1 METYLPSGRM
11 DGWGGP
17 EVGGD
22 RGAYGRPLLRP
33 APRSGMFFPL
43 VVLAAVLPGL
53 YALNWWNLT
62 PPGPWWGLR
71 GLAVLD
77 GWVID
82 QSPAAETLKAA
93 MEARAF
99 KAVALQPPLYAWLE
113 AIGLAIGSDRAPSAT
128 VLPSYIAGG
137 LIVLLMYWHGQ
148 LWRGSGVGLVA
159 AVLTAFNPHLL
170 IQMKEASPATLTLAA
185 TLTAMYGYGRHF
197 RVGVGTARFYLKG
210 GGVSW
215 VILGGVALGLALL
228 SMGGVGLFCVPV
240 IILHQ
245 IYLRS
250 EMAPMERQERP
261 WYGWWNNPSLLAG
274 AIALGIGL
282 LIAAPWHASMF
293 ASHGGEFLG
302 ALLNPPDPLGWDRP
316 TLLARLNDLAPA
328 TLPLALFAVGRSIRA
343 ALVSDRDDRG
353 TIGGVFWVLW
363 LAVAALAP
371 ALWVGGPQTAMG
383 LFLLAPLNLLAAQS
397 ISDLAGRRVSA
408 RWLGWLAPATAISV
422 AWWLSGDL
430 RGAVHGLTR
439 GHVGPRSALGLHLAV
454 DLLIAVVWLSR
465 GLDRWARRRDLR
477 QRRVL
482 ASFLVVVLVTSMA
495 DGVREVTFRHLET
508 RELMNLRS
516 AVLLRHRARP
526 FRGIA
531 VVGPDLDRPL
541 IEGPTPGGRLRF
553 ILRSTLPNVPQGD
566 YTTTDQLLASTRPD
580 GPQLVVLVGPEHR
593 LSYSVQSQLGL
604 EAIHPGQTGR
614 PGLLDAFATD
624 FATVRH
630 AASPL
635 PTRTK

>member
-1 METYLPSGRM
+1 METFLNPGRM

-17 EVGGD
+17 DSLVGGS
-22 RGAYGRPLLRP
+22 GRPLLRP

-43 VVLAAVLPGL
+43 VVLVAVLPGL

-77 GWVID
+77 GWAID
-82 QSPAAETLKAA
+82 QSPAAMTFKPA

-113 AIGLAIGSDRAPSAT
+113 AIGLGLGPDHNPAAT
-128 VLPSYIAGG
+128 VLPSYVAGG
-137 LIVLLMYWHGQ
+137 LIVLLIYWQGQ

-185 TLTAMYGYGRHF
+185 TLTAMYCYGRHF
-197 RVGVGTARFYLKG
+197 RVDAGSARFDLRG
-210 GGVSW
+210 GGLSWMVLGGVS
-215 VILGGVALGLALL
+215 LGLALL
-228 SMGGVGLFCVPV
+228 SMGGIGLLCVPV
-240 IILHQ
+240 IVLHQ
-245 IYLRS
+245 VYLRS
-250 EMAPMERQERP
+250 EMAPVERQERP

-274 AIALGIGL
+274 SIALAIGL
-282 LIAAPWHASMF
+282 LIAAPWYSAML
-293 ASHGGEFLG
+293 AAHGREFLG
-302 ALLNPPDPLGWDRP
+302 ALLTPPDPLGWERP

-328 TLPLALFAVGRSIRA
+328 TLPLALFGVARSVKA
-343 ALVSDRDDRG
+343 ALVSERDDRG
-353 TIGGVFWVLW
+353 TIGGIFWVLW

-371 ALWVGGPQTAMG
+371 AIWVGGPQTAMS
-383 LFLLAPLNLLAAQS
+383 LFLLIPLNLLAAQA
-397 ISDLAGRRVSA
+397 ISDLAGRRVSV
-408 RWLGWLAPATAISV
+408 RWLSWLAPATAVSV
-422 AWWLSGDL
+422 VWWVSGDL
-430 RGAVHGLTR
+430 RSAVIGLTH
-439 GHVGPRSALGLHLAV
+439 GHVHSKTALGLHLAI

-465 GLDRWARRRDLR
+465 GLDRWARRRDVR

-482 ASFLVVVLVTSMA
+482 ASFLLVVLVTSLA
-495 DGVREVTFRHLET
+495 DGIREVTFRHTET

-516 AVLLRHRARP
+516 AILLRHRARP
-526 FRGIA
+526 FRSIA
-531 VVGPDLDRPL
+531 VVGPDLDHPL
-541 IEGPTPGGRLRF
+541 VEGPTPGGRLRF
-553 ILRSTLPNVPQGD
+553 ILRSTLPDVPELD
-566 YTTTDQLLASTRPD
+566 LTTTDQLLASDRPD

-593 LSYSVQSQLGL
+593 LPYSAQSQLGL

-624 FATVRH
+624 LTATRH
-630 AASPL
+630 AASSL